1 MGNKIILIFFV
12 SPIQWHQP
20 HIPHSTTKPK
30 IMADKGQ
37 NVIAH
42 DGGAQLEVSFSI
54 GKIVDMDVKLCVGEG
69 AALVGGELGVD
80 ELIGALVDVVNIE
93 LEGE

>member
-1 MGNKIILIFFV
+1 MAPTTHPTQHNK
-12 SPIQWHQP
+12 
-20 HIPHSTTKPK
+20 
-30 IMADKGQ
+30 ADNNGDKGQ
-37 NVIAH
+37 NVLAH

-69 AALVGGELGVD
+69 AAPIGGEFGVD
-80 ELIGALVDVVNIE
+80 ELIGALVGVVNIE

>member
-1 MGNKIILIFFV
+1 MA
-12 SPIQWHQP
+12 PATHPTQ
-20 HIPHSTTKPK
+20 HSK
-30 IMADKGQ
+30 ADNNGGKGQ
-37 NVIAH
+37 NVLAH

-69 AALVGGELGVD
+69 AALAGGELGVN
-80 ELIGALVDVVNIE
+80 ELIGALVGVVNIE